1 MEENNGTNTDGR
13 AENEAQAPP
22 EGGIITKVE
31 QQKRTKS
38 RYNIYI
44 NETFALSVHE
54 DVLIRHHLF
63 KGTEVDTETLVRI
76 LSEEER
82 SRAYL
87 DAVRLLS
94 SRLRSMH
101 EIRSRL
107 KLKGYGPEL
116 ISGTVERLRREGY
129 LNDAEFAQMLT
140 RQRIVS
146 QKKGRHFI
154 KQELQQ
160 KGIAKEEIQEAIAQ
174 VDEETE
180 YEMAR
185 QLAEKRYA
193 NEMRRDPVKARRKIA
208 GFLQRRGY
216 PGSVVSRVLSDLP
229 RHTGD
234 NEWEELE
241 ESGDPWSTP

>member
-1 MEENNGTNTDGR
+1 MEENNGTNAKGMDG
-13 AENEAQAPP
+13 NEEQAPP
-22 EGGIITKVE
+22 QGGIITKVE
-31 QQKRTKS
+31 QQKRTKN

-44 NETFALSVHE
+44 NEAFALSVHE
-54 DVLIRHHLF
+54 DVLIRHHLL
-63 KGTEVDTETLVRI
+63 KGAEVDTETLVRI
-76 LSEEER
+76 LSEEEKN
-82 SRAYL
+82 RAYL

-94 SRLRSMH
+94 SRLRSVH

-116 ISGTVERLRREGY
+116 ITGTVDRLRREGY

-140 RQRIVS
+140 KQRIVS

-193 NEMRRDPVKARRKIA
+193 GEMRKDPLKARRKIA

-216 PGSVVSRVLSDLP
+216 PGSVVSRVLSGLP
-229 RHTGD
+229 RHTD
-234 NEWEELE
+234 ESEWEEPE
-241 ESGDPWSTP
+241 ESGDPWGTP